1 MRGFT
6 LLEVLVALA
15 VLSISLGALLP
26 VFSSTLRN
34 EDALSDQTTAIL
46 LAQSKL
52 DALGTEIPIVD
63 GKSQGRFDNGFTWR
77 LEIGPYPFDRTSA
90 LVTPKMATLTVAWP
104 ARTGVRSLSIS
115 TIRLVGH
122 E

>member
-1 MRGFT
+1 
-6 LLEVLVALA
+6 LA
-15 VLSISLGALLP
+15 VLSISLGALIP
-26 VFSSTLRN
+26 VFSGTLRN

-52 DALGTEIPIVD
+52 DSLGFEIPLID
-63 GKSQGRFDNGFTWR
+63 GKREGRFDNGFHWR
-77 LEIGPYPFDRTSA
+77 LEITPYSFDYASA
-90 LVTPKMATLTVAWP
+90 LVTPKQATLTIEWP
-104 ARTGVRSLSIS
+104 ARTGTRSLSIS